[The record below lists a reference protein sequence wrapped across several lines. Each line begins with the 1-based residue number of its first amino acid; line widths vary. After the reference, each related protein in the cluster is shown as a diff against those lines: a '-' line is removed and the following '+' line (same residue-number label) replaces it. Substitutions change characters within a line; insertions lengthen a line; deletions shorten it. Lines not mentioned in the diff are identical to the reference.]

1 MAGLR
6 CGYAVGQTETI
17 AQLRAHQ
24 SWDSVNIMAVAAAS
38 ASLEDANQVASG
50 RRLNQE
56 TRTFV
61 TTQLEAMGYNSIPSQ
76 ANFIMFDVKRPVVPL
91 IKALKDKNVAV
102 GRLFP
107 ALPNHMRL
115 TIGKKNEMEA
125 FLSAFVSGGVTFE
138 SSLRCPHFIP
148 LPLGEEDAQRQVR
161 NVSTL

>member
-1 MAGLR
+1 MPLGR
-6 CGYAVGQTETI
+6 RETI

-91 IKALKDKNVAV
+91 IKAVKGQECRSWKIISGIAEPHAPDHRQEERDGSVLV
-102 GRLFP
+102 G
-107 ALPNHMRL
+107 
-115 TIGKKNEMEA
+115 
-125 FLSAFVSGGVTFE
+125 LSSGGGVTFE
-138 SSLRCPHFIP
+138 SSLRCPHFIS

-161 NVSTL
+161 NASTL